1 MKKKLKIYC
10 ILMEER
16 AKVRILATHHDIEI
30 REDDVHR
37 MKMGW
42 LKIKSAFVVLCDHR
56 NTFTTEGKN
65 L

>member
-1 MKKKLKIYC
+1 
-10 ILMEER
+10 MEER